1 MASINSWV
9 SHFRQMGQNKLPPG
23 SIQVVRKGS
32 GVARTFYCVSPTN
45 QALLSAH
52 ARVQGRKRS
61 AKPKG
66 GKVKTKKAAPR
77 KVKRAGT
84 RRKVTKRKTTRKTR
98 RPVKRKTRRSVKK
111 DIFSKK

>member
-1 MASINSWV
+1 M

-45 QALLSAH
+45 QALLSAQS
-52 ARVQGRKRS
+52 RVQGRKRS

-66 GKVKTKKAAPR
+66 RKAKKATPR
-77 KVKRAGT
+77 KVKRADT
-84 RRKVTKRKTTRKTR
+84 KRKVTKRKTTRKTR